1 MDATK
6 GYAKLT
12 ALMVI
17 MGFDWAW
24 SGNEYQEDKRF
35 WAQINMIEKDKEK
48 PFYDYAVKNGKKT
61 KTPVPARLKLVLAT
75 IARLVSKR
83 HKIRQS

>member
-35 WAQINMIEKDKEK
+35 WAQIDAIQKDEKN
-48 PFYDYAVKNGKKT
+48 PFYVVKDGKET
-61 KTPVPARLKLVLAT
+61 KIPKPERLKLV
-75 IARLVSKR
+75 IEKVARLVSQWNE
-83 HKIRQS
+83 IR

>member
-1 MDATK
+1 
-6 GYAKLT
+6 
-12 ALMVI
+12 MVI

-35 WAQINMIEKDKEK
+35 WAQINMIEKDEEK

-61 KTPVPARLKLVLAT
+61 KTPKPERLKLV
-75 IARLVSKR
+75 IEKVARLVSQWNE
-83 HKIRQS
+83 IRWSEGLCIQINCFSL